1 MVDRIGRPFV
11 LEINT
16 IPGFTDHSLVPKAAA
31 RAGLSFDA
39 LCHWCVDAALRH
51 FEQRQAA

>member
-39 LCHWCVDAALRH
+39 LCQWCVDAALRH